1 VAYETFERTSI
12 RVEDP
17 ALTVAAPPDG
27 RIFFN
32 AAASRV
38 LEKAGVRS
46 VRILWD
52 KTTCGLGL
60 LAAQKSDKNSY
71 SIVFSRGGR
80 QATFS
85 AKAFLR
91 HIGWS
96 ADARQ
101 TIRATWD
108 ERQKMLEAK
117 LPPRFVRMR
126 ERKDT
131 KGATR
136 AGQ

>member
-1 VAYETFERTSI
+1 MAYEPFERTSI

-27 RIFFN
+27 RIFLN
-32 AAASRV
+32 AAASRL
-38 LEKAGVRS
+38 LEKAGVGF

-60 LAAQKSDKNSY
+60 LAVQKGDQNSY
-71 SIVFSRGGR
+71 SIVFSREGR
-80 QATFS
+80 QAAFS

-91 HIGWS
+91 YIGWS
-96 ADARQ
+96 ADRRQ

-108 ERQKMLEAK
+108 EKQKMLEVK
-117 LPPRFVRMR
+117 LPPRFVRTR
-126 ERKDT
+126 ERKTT
-131 KGATR
+131 KPEAE

>member
-1 VAYETFERTSI
+1 MAYEAFERTSI

-27 RIFFN
+27 RIFLN
-32 AAASRV
+32 AAASR
-38 LEKAGVRS
+38 LLKKAGVAF

-60 LAAQKSDKNSY
+60 LAVRKSDENSY
-71 SIVFSRGGR
+71 AIVFSRGGR
-80 QATFS
+80 QAAMS

-96 ADARQ
+96 ADRRQ

-108 ERQKMLEAK
+108 EGQKMLEAK

-126 ERKDT
+126 ERKET
-131 KGATR
+131 KRGTEA
-136 AGQ
+136 Q